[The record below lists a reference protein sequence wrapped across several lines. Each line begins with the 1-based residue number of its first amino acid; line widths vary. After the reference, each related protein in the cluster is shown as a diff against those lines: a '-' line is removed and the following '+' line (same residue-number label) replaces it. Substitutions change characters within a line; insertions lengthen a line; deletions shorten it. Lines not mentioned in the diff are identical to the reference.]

1 MARAPRPP
9 REGQPAGERAPREG
23 QPAGERPA
31 RTPRPPREGQP
42 AGERAPREGQPAGER
57 PARTPRPPREGQPD
71 GERAPR
77 EGQPAGERPARAP
90 RPPREGQPASERA
103 PRDGQ
108 AVGERAPREGQ
119 VAGERPARAP
129 REVFRTPLP
138 PITFP
143 EDLPVSGRRQDIAK
157 ALLENQV
164 IIVSGETGSGKTT
177 QLPKI
182 CLELGRGQKGLI
194 GHTQPRRIAAS
205 STAKRIAQELGT
217 PLGVHVGFKVRFTD
231 TLQPGASVKLMTD
244 GILLAETQTDP
255 LLKNYDTIIID
266 EAHERSLN
274 IDFLLGY
281 LKQLLPRRP
290 DLKVI
295 ITSATIDADRF
306 ARHFANGDKLAP
318 VIEVS
323 GRLYKVEVRYR
334 PVDRDPVALT
344 PPPAAGKPMPKA
356 QAARDKR
363 DLMDAVVD
371 GVDELCRIGSGD
383 VLVFL
388 PGEREIRDCAEALRK
403 HHPPHV
409 EILPLFARLSVEEQE
424 KVFKITNARR
434 IVLAT
439 NVAET
444 SLTVPGI
451 RYVVDA
457 GLARVKRYSFRNKVE
472 QLQVEPIAQSAA
484 NQRAGRCGRV
494 ADGVCIRLY
503 EENDY
508 LQRPKFTEPEILRS
522 SLAAVILRMKSLHL
536 TDVETFP
543 FIEPPQGRAIA
554 DGYQLLQEVGA
565 VDESN
570 DLTPLGHKLAK
581 LPLDPRVGRM
591 ILAALENACLT
602 EMLIIASALSVQ
614 DPRDRPMEHQQAADE
629 AHKKFADEKSEFL
642 TYIKIWTW
650 FEGAIEHKKTNR
662 QLMETCRTNFLSQV
676 RLREWRDVHSQLL
689 TIVKEQGWRMNELPA
704 TYENLHTA
712 LLTGLL
718 GNIGFKSEDEPG
730 AGYLGARGIKY
741 HVWPGSSLTKKPGKW
756 IMAAELVE
764 TTRLY
769 ARCVANIAPEW
780 IERVGSHL
788 LKKSW
793 GEPRWEKRAAQ
804 VTASERATL
813 HGLVIYSQRRINYGQ
828 FNPAEAREI
837 FIRDALVAGDYDTRA
852 PFFAHNHKLI
862 KEIENLEHKSR
873 RLDVLVD
880 DHLIAAFYD
889 KLIPTDVVNG
899 AGFEK
904 WHKDATF
911 KEPKLLFLNRDELMR
926 HEAAGVTTELF
937 PKMMSVTGI
946 EMQLTY
952 HFEPGS
958 LRDGVTL
965 AVPLFAL
972 NQLPRE
978 RADWLVPG
986 MLKEKVHLLLKS
998 LPQKLRRHCVPLPD
1012 YAARFCERVHEAG
1025 KFGRGDLIDAIIA
1038 DIRSQTSLM
1047 VMTTDFKPE
1056 TLPAHHFMN
1065 FKVID
1070 EHGRQLDMGRNLATL
1085 QAEFGGQARQSF
1097 QKLAEVSIP
1106 AAPGKVQATATSVS
1120 AAAPA
1125 SSAAGSASAS
1135 QANAPKV
1142 SQHTGLTSWT
1152 FGELPE
1158 LLEIVQGKLTLIGF
1172 PALVDKQTHCDLE
1185 VFDDPTV
1192 ATATHRIGLRRLFAL
1207 QFKEQI
1213 KFVEKNIPGLQ
1224 QMGMQFMAMGSQE
1237 ELRDQIIQ
1245 KAIDIACL
1253 QDPLPTDAA
1262 SFNKRKDEGKSRLT
1276 LLVNEIARL
1285 VSQVLTEFH
1294 GLPKKLQGVQAQAA
1308 ADMQSQ
1314 LQGLVHKR
1322 FLIDNDYAQLAHFP
1336 RYLKAINVRLEKLRA
1351 DPARDAKLMA
1361 EWTQSASHF
1370 MRAARDRLAG
1380 KNTDPKMVEF
1390 RWMLEELRVS
1400 LYAQE
1405 LRTPMPVSAKR
1416 LQKVWE
1422 SMQR

>member
-1 MARAPRPP
+1 MSSASNKSSPPSTVANVPNPEARQRAPGSRQAPPSREAREAARAA
-9 REGQPAGERAPREG
+9 REAE
-23 QPAGERPA
+23 
-31 RTPRPPREGQP
+31 
-42 AGERAPREGQPAGER
+42 
-57 PARTPRPPREGQPD
+57 
-71 GERAPR
+71 
-77 EGQPAGERPARAP
+77 
-90 RPPREGQPASERA
+90 
-103 PRDGQ
+103 Q
-108 AVGERAPREGQ
+108 A
-119 VAGERPARAP
+119 
-129 REVFRTPLP
+129 FRNPLP
-138 PITFP
+138 PITYP
-143 EDLPVSGRRQDIAK
+143 EDLPVSGRRAEIAK
-157 ALLENQV
+157 ALQENQV

-182 CLELGRGQKGLI
+182 CLELGRGQKGMI

-217 PLGVHVGFKVRFTD
+217 PLGVTVGFKVRFAD
-231 TLQPGASVKLMTD
+231 TLTKGASVKLMTD

-290 DLKVI
+290 DLKII
-295 ITSATIDADRF
+295 ITSATIDAERF
-306 ARHFANGDKLAP
+306 ARHFGTLDKPAP

-323 GRLYKVEVRYR
+323 GRLYQVEVRYR
-334 PVDRDPVALT
+334 PVEREQVAM
-344 PPPAAGKPMPKA
+344 PGAGANADKPGQRTA
-356 QAARDKR
+356 AAREKR

-371 GVDELCRIGSGD
+371 GVEELCRIGSGD

-409 EILPLFARLSVEEQE
+409 EILPLFARLSAEEQE
-424 KVFKITNARR
+424 RVFRTSNARR

-457 GLARVKRYSFRNKVE
+457 GLARVKRYSYRNKVE

-503 EENDY
+503 EEQDY
-508 LQRPKFTEPEILRS
+508 LLRPKFTEPEILRS

-543 FIEPPQGRAIA
+543 FIEPPLARAIA
-554 DGYQLLQEVGA
+554 DGYQLLQELGA
-565 VDESN
+565 VDDVN
-570 DLTPLGHKLAK
+570 RLTPLGNKLAK

-591 ILAALENACLT
+591 ILAALDNACLN
-602 EMLIIASALSVQ
+602 EVLIVASALSVQ

-642 TYIKIWTW
+642 SYLKIWRW
-650 FEGAIEHKKTNR
+650 FESAIEHKKTNR
-662 QLMETCRTNFLSQV
+662 QLQDNCRTNFLSQM

-689 TIVKEQGWRMNELPA
+689 TIVKEQGWRLNEAPA
-704 TYENLHTA
+704 TYDNLHMA

-718 GNIGFKSEDEPG
+718 GNIGFKGEDEPG
-730 AGYLGARGIKY
+730 AGYLGARGIKF
-741 HVWPGSSLTKKPGKW
+741 HIWPGSSLLKKPGKW
-756 IMAAELVE
+756 IMAAELVD

-769 ARCVANIAPEW
+769 ARCVAQIQPEW
-780 IERVGSHL
+780 LEKVGEHL

-793 GEPRWEKRAAQ
+793 GEPRWEKRSAQ

-813 HGLVIYSQRRINYGQ
+813 YGLVVYSQRRINYGN
-828 FNPAEAREI
+828 FNLPEAREI
-837 FIRDALVAGDYDTRA
+837 FIRDALVGGDFDTRA
-852 PFFAHNHKLI
+852 PFFAHNLKLI
-862 KEIENLEHKSR
+862 KDIENLEHKSR

-880 DHLIAAFYD
+880 DELIAAFYD
-889 KLIPTDVVNG
+889 QLLPADVCNG

-904 WHKDATF
+904 WHKDATR
-911 KEPKLLFLNRDELMR
+911 ENPRLLYLNREELMR
-926 HEAAGVTTELF
+926 HEAAGVTTDLF
-937 PKMMSVTGI
+937 PKIMSVTGL
-946 EMQLTY
+946 EMGLTY

-958 LRDGVTL
+958 VRDGVTL
-965 AVPLFAL
+965 SVPLYAL

-978 RADWLVPG
+978 RCEWLVPG

-1012 YAARFCERVHEAG
+1012 YAAKFCERVHEAG
-1025 KFGRGDLIDAIIA
+1025 VFGRGDLVDAIIL
-1038 DIRSQTSLM
+1038 DIRTQITINVL
-1047 VMTTDFKPE
+1047 TTDFKPE

-1097 QKLAEVSIP
+1097 QKLAEVS
-1106 AAPGKVQATATSVS
+1106 GVS
-1120 AAAPA
+1120 AAGMPGTGTPGAKVAGSQVAARLQSQASAAPA
-1125 SSAAGSASAS
+1125 RNAAKPAASGNTVA
-1135 QANAPKV
+1135 
-1142 SQHTGLTSWT
+1142 QHMGLTGWT

-1172 PALVDKQTHCDLE
+1172 PALVDKGTHCDLE

-1192 ATATHRIGLRRLFAL
+1192 AARTHRIGLRRLFAL
-1207 QFKEQI
+1207 QMKEQI
-1213 KFVEKNIPGLQ
+1213 KFVEKSIPGLQ
-1224 QMGMQFMAMGSQE
+1224 QMGMQFMALGSQE
-1237 ELRDQIIQ
+1237 ELREQIIN

-1253 QDPLPTDAA
+1253 QDPLPLDAA
-1262 SFNKRKDEGKSRLT
+1262 SFSKRQAEGKSRLV

-1285 VSQVLTEFH
+1285 LSQVLTEFH
-1294 GLPKKLQGVQAQAA
+1294 GLPKRLQNIAAPAA
-1308 ADMQSQ
+1308 ADIQAQ

-1322 FLIDNDYAQLAHFP
+1322 FLTENEYTQLSHFP

-1351 DPARDAKLMA
+1351 DPARDTRLMA
-1361 EWTQSASHF
+1361 EWQSA
-1370 MRAARDRLAG
+1370 AAPYLRQAKDRQAG
-1380 KNTDPKMVEF
+1380 KNTDPKLVDF

-1400 LYAQE
+1400 LFAQE

>member
-1 MARAPRPP
+1 MSSASNKSSPPSNVANVPASGGVATPAAAPAQGRQRPPVSQQRPQAPRAEQQKQQQQQRAPRPP
-9 REGQPAGERAPREG
+9 REGQAPRND
-23 QPAGERPA
+23 QASRAERES
-31 RTPRPPREGQP
+31 RESRD
-42 AGERAPREGQPAGER
+42 A
-57 PARTPRPPREGQPD
+57 
-71 GERAPR
+71 
-77 EGQPAGERPARAP
+77 ARAA
-90 RPPREGQPASERA
+90 REAEKA
-103 PRDGQ
+103 
-108 AVGERAPREGQ
+108 
-119 VAGERPARAP
+119 
-129 REVFRTPLP
+129 FRNPLP
-138 PITFP
+138 PITYP
-143 EDLPVSGRRQDIAK
+143 EDLPVSGRREEIAK
-157 ALLENQV
+157 ALMENQV

-182 CLELGRGQKGLI
+182 CLELGRGQKGMI

-217 PLGVHVGFKVRFTD
+217 PLGETVGFKVRFTD
-231 TLQPGASVKLMTD
+231 TLSRGASVKLMTD

-290 DLKVI
+290 DLKII
-295 ITSATIDADRF
+295 ITSATIDAERF
-306 ARHFANGDKLAP
+306 SRHFGTPEKPAP

-323 GRLYKVEVRYR
+323 GRLYQVEVRYR
-334 PVDRDPVALT
+334 PVEREQVAM
-344 PPPAAGKPMPKA
+344 PGAGANADKPGQRTA
-356 QAARDKR
+356 AAREKR

-371 GVDELCRIGSGD
+371 GVEELCRIGSGD

-409 EILPLFARLSVEEQE
+409 EILPLFARLSAEEQE
-424 KVFKITNARR
+424 RVFKTSNARR

-457 GLARVKRYSFRNKVE
+457 GLARVKRYSYRNKVE

-503 EENDY
+503 EEQDY
-508 LQRPKFTEPEILRS
+508 LLRPKFTEPEILRS

-543 FIEPPQGRAIA
+543 FIEPPLARAVA
-554 DGYQLLQEVGA
+554 DGYQLLQELGA
-565 VDESN
+565 VDEVN
-570 DLTPLGHKLAK
+570 KLTPLGNKLAK

-591 ILAALENACLT
+591 ILAALDNACLT
-602 EMLIIASALSVQ
+602 EVLIVASALSVQ

-642 TYIKIWTW
+642 SYLKIWRW
-650 FEGAIEHKKTNR
+650 FESAIEHKKTNR
-662 QLMETCRTNFLSQV
+662 QLQDNCRTNFLSQM

-689 TIVKEQGWRMNELPA
+689 TIVKEQGWRLNEAPA
-704 TYENLHTA
+704 TYDNLHMA

-718 GNIGFKSEDEPG
+718 GNIGFKGEDEPG
-730 AGYLGARGIKY
+730 AGYLGARGIKF
-741 HVWPGSSLTKKPGKW
+741 HIWPGSSLLKKPGKW
-756 IMAAELVE
+756 IMAAELVD

-769 ARCVANIAPEW
+769 ARCVAQIQPEW
-780 IERVGSHL
+780 LEKVGEHL

-793 GEPRWEKRAAQ
+793 GEPRWEKRSAQ

-813 HGLVIYSQRRINYGQ
+813 YGLVVYSQRRINYGN
-828 FNPAEAREI
+828 FNLPEAREI
-837 FIRDALVAGDYDTRA
+837 FIRDALVGGDFDTRA

-862 KEIENLEHKSR
+862 KDIENLEHKSR

-880 DHLIAAFYD
+880 DELIAAFYD
-889 KLIPTDVVNG
+889 KLLPADVCNG

-904 WHKDATF
+904 WHKEATR
-911 KEPKLLFLNRDELMR
+911 ENPKLLYLNREELMR
-926 HEAAGVTTELF
+926 HEAAGVTTDLF
-937 PKMMSVTGI
+937 PKTMSVTGL
-946 EMQLTY
+946 EMGLTY

-958 LRDGVTL
+958 VRDGVTL
-965 AVPLFAL
+965 SVPLYAL

-978 RADWLVPG
+978 RCEWLVPG

-1012 YAARFCERVHEAG
+1012 YAAKFCERVHEAG
-1025 KFGRGDLIDAIIA
+1025 VFGRGDLIDAIIL
-1038 DIRSQTSLM
+1038 DIRTQITINVL
-1047 VMTTDFKPE
+1047 TTDFKPE

-1097 QKLAEVSIP
+1097 QKLAEVSGVSGTGTP
-1106 AAPGKVQATATSVS
+1106 GAKVAGAQVASRLQAQAQGAANAAAGKGAS

-1125 SSAAGSASAS
+1125 PP
-1135 QANAPKV
+1135 NATV
-1142 SQHTGLTSWT
+1142 SQHMGLTAWT

-1172 PALVDKQTHCDLE
+1172 PALVDKGTHCDLE

-1192 ATATHRIGLRRLFAL
+1192 AARTHKIGLRRLFAL
-1207 QFKEQI
+1207 QMKEQI
-1213 KFVEKNIPGLQ
+1213 KYVEKSIPGLQ
-1224 QMGMQFMAMGSQE
+1224 QMGMQFMALGSQE
-1237 ELRDQIIQ
+1237 ELREQIIN
-1245 KAIDIACL
+1245 KALDIACL
-1253 QDPLPTDAA
+1253 QDPLPLDAA
-1262 SFNKRKDEGKSRLT
+1262 SFAKRQAEGKSRLV

-1285 VSQVLTEFH
+1285 LSQVLTEFH
-1294 GLPKKLQGVQAQAA
+1294 GLPKRLQNIPAA
-1308 ADMQSQ
+1308 AATDIQAQ

-1322 FLIDNDYAQLAHFP
+1322 FLTENEYTQLAHFP

-1351 DPARDAKLMA
+1351 DPARDTKLMA
-1361 EWTQSASHF
+1361 EWQSA
-1370 MRAARDRLAG
+1370 AAPYLRQAKDRQAG
-1380 KNTDPKMVEF
+1380 KNTDPKLVEF

-1400 LYAQE
+1400 LFAQE

>member
-1 MARAPRPP
+1 MSEQSNKPSNLPVPAPSRQRTPAEPAPRA
-9 REGQPAGERAPREG
+9 GQQRPGSG
-23 QPAGERPA
+23 Q
-31 RTPRPPREGQP
+31 
-42 AGERAPREGQPAGER
+42 
-57 PARTPRPPREGQPD
+57 
-71 GERAPR
+71 
-77 EGQPAGERPARAP
+77 
-90 RPPREGQPASERA
+90 
-103 PRDGQ
+103 GQ
-108 AVGERAPREGQ
+108 AGQRKGNQPRRPNGPAPE
-119 VAGERPARAP
+119 A
-129 REVFRTPLP
+129 REVFRNPLP
-138 PITFP
+138 TITFP
-143 EDLPVSGRRQDIAK
+143 EDLPVSARRHDIAR
-157 ALLENQV
+157 ALTENQV

-182 CLELGRGQKGLI
+182 CLELGRGQAGLI

-205 STAKRIAQELGT
+205 STAKRIAQELGS
-217 PLGVHVGFKVRFTD
+217 PLGEHVGFKVRFTD
-231 TLQPGASVKLMTD
+231 TLSRGASVKLMTD

-255 LLKNYDTIIID
+255 LLRNYDTIIID

-295 ITSATIDADRF
+295 ITSATIDAERF
-306 ARHFANGDKLAP
+306 ARHFGTPAKPAP

-334 PVDRDPVALT
+334 PVDRDPVAV
-344 PPPAAGKPMPKA
+344 AAPESGKPVPKA
-356 QAARDKR
+356 QAAREKR
-363 DLMDAVVD
+363 DLMDAVVEA
-371 GVDELCRIGSGD
+371 VDEVCRIGSGD

-424 KVFKITNARR
+424 RVFKITNARR

-494 ADGVCIRLY
+494 ADGVAIRLY
-503 EENDY
+503 EEDDF

-565 VDESN
+565 VDEN
-570 DLTPLGHKLAK
+570 NALTPLGHKLGR

-591 ILAALENACLT
+591 ILAALDNACLS

-614 DPRDRPMEHQQAADE
+614 DPRDRPMEYQQAADE

-642 TYIKIWTW
+642 TYLKIWKW
-650 FEGAIEHKKTNR
+650 FEAAIEHKKTNR
-662 QLMETCRTNFLSQV
+662 QLQENCRANFLSQV

-689 TIVKEQGWRMNELPA
+689 TIVKEQGWRLNELPA

-718 GNIGFKSEDEPG
+718 GNIGYKSEDEPG
-730 AGYLGARGIKY
+730 AGYLGARGIKF
-741 HVWPGSSLTKKPGKW
+741 HIWPGSSLLKKPGKW
-756 IMAAELVE
+756 VMAAELVE

-769 ARCVANIAPEW
+769 ARCVAQIQPEW
-780 IERVGSHL
+780 VERVGSHL

-813 HGLVIYSQRRINYGQ
+813 HGLVVYSQRRINYGQ
-828 FNPAEAREI
+828 FNPFEAREI

-852 PFFAHNHKLI
+852 PFFAHNHKLV

-880 DHLIAAFYD
+880 EQLIAAFYD
-889 KLIPTDVVNG
+889 KLIPADVVNG

-911 KEPKLLFLNRDELMR
+911 KEPKLLFLNREELMR

-937 PKMMSVTGI
+937 PKAMSVTGL

-952 HFEPGS
+952 HFEPGTV
-958 LRDGVTL
+958 RDGVTM

-978 RADWLVPG
+978 RVEWLVPG

-1012 YAARFCERVHEAG
+1012 YAARFCERVQEAG
-1025 KFGRGDLIDAIIA
+1025 TFGRGDLIDAIIA
-1038 DIRSQTSLM
+1038 DIRTQTGLSVL
-1047 VMTTDFKPE
+1047 TSDFKAE

-1065 FKVID
+1065 FKVVD

-1085 QAEFGGQARQSF
+1085 QAELGGQARQSF
-1097 QKLAEVSIP
+1097 QKMAEVAAPATPGAGPKGKP
-1106 AAPGKVQATATSVS
+1106 AA

-1125 SSAAGSASAS
+1125 QAA
-1135 QANAPKV
+1135 PTV

-1172 PALVDKQTHCDLE
+1172 PALVDKGTHCDLE

-1192 ATATHRIGLRRLFAL
+1192 AARTHRIGLRRLFAL
-1207 QFKEQI
+1207 QFKEQL

-1245 KAIDIACL
+1245 KAIEIACL

-1262 SFNKRKDEGKSRLT
+1262 SFNKRKDEGKSRLG

-1285 VSQVLTEFH
+1285 LSQVLTEFH
-1294 GLPKKLQGVQAQAA
+1294 GLPKKLQGVQPQAA
-1308 ADMQSQ
+1308 ADMQGQ

-1322 FLIDNDYAQLAHFP
+1322 FLADNDYSQLAHFP
-1336 RYLKAINVRLEKLRA
+1336 RYLKAINVRIEKLRS

-1361 EWTQSASHF
+1361 EWTQAASPF
-1370 MRAARDRLAG
+1370 LRISKIQAG
-1380 KNTDPKMVEF
+1380 KNTDPKMAEF

-1400 LYAQE
+1400 LFAQE

>member
-1 MARAPRPP
+1 
-9 REGQPAGERAPREG
+9 
-23 QPAGERPA
+23 
-31 RTPRPPREGQP
+31 
-42 AGERAPREGQPAGER
+42 
-57 PARTPRPPREGQPD
+57 
-71 GERAPR
+71 
-77 EGQPAGERPARAP
+77 
-90 RPPREGQPASERA
+90 
-103 PRDGQ
+103 
-108 AVGERAPREGQ
+108 
-119 VAGERPARAP
+119 
-129 REVFRTPLP
+129 
-138 PITFP
+138 
-143 EDLPVSGRRQDIAK
+143 
-157 ALLENQV
+157 
-164 IIVSGETGSGKTT
+164 
-177 QLPKI
+177 
-182 CLELGRGQKGLI
+182 
-194 GHTQPRRIAAS
+194 
-205 STAKRIAQELGT
+205 
-217 PLGVHVGFKVRFTD
+217 
-231 TLQPGASVKLMTD
+231 
-244 GILLAETQTDP
+244 
-255 LLKNYDTIIID
+255 
-266 EAHERSLN
+266 
-274 IDFLLGY
+274 
-281 LKQLLPRRP
+281 
-290 DLKVI
+290 
-295 ITSATIDADRF
+295 
-306 ARHFANGDKLAP
+306 
-318 VIEVS
+318 
-323 GRLYKVEVRYR
+323 
-334 PVDRDPVALT
+334 
-344 PPPAAGKPMPKA
+344 
-356 QAARDKR
+356 
-363 DLMDAVVD
+363 
-371 GVDELCRIGSGD
+371 
-383 VLVFL
+383 
-388 PGEREIRDCAEALRK
+388 
-403 HHPPHV
+403 V

-424 KVFKITNARR
+424 RVFKITNARR

-472 QLQVEPIAQSAA
+472 QLQIEPIAQSAA

-503 EENDY
+503 EEQDY

-565 VDESN
+565 VDDAN
-570 DLTPLGHKLAK
+570 VLTPLGHKLAR

-642 TYIKIWTW
+642 TYIKIWRW
-650 FEGAIEHKKTNR
+650 FEQAIEHKKTNR
-662 QLMETCRTNFLSQV
+662 QLMDTCRTNFLSQV

-689 TIVKEQGWRMNELPA
+689 TIVKEQGWRLNELPA

-730 AGYLGARGIKY
+730 AGYLGARGIKF
-741 HVWPGSSLTKKPGKW
+741 HVWPGSSLIKKPGKW
-756 IMAAELVE
+756 VMAAELVE

-769 ARCVANIAPEW
+769 ARTVANIAPEW
-780 IERVGSHL
+780 VERVGSHL

-793 GEPRWEKRAAQ
+793 GEPRWEKRSAQ

-813 HGLVIYSQRRINYGQ
+813 YGLVVYSQRRINYGL
-828 FNPAEAREI
+828 FNPFEARQI
-837 FIRDALVAGDYDTRA
+837 FIQDALVGGDYETRA
-852 PFFAHNHKLI
+852 PFFAHNHKLV

-889 KLIPTDVVNG
+889 KLIPQDVVNG
-899 AGFEK
+899 AGFEA
-904 WHKDATF
+904 WHKLATRDN
-911 KEPKLLFLNRDELMR
+911 PKLLFLNREELMR

-937 PKMMSVTGI
+937 PKTMSVTGI
-946 EMQLTY
+946 EMALTY

-958 LRDGVTL
+958 VRDGVTL

-972 NQLPRE
+972 NQIARE
-978 RADWLVPG
+978 RAEWLVPG

-1012 YAARFCERVHEAG
+1012 FAARFCERVQDAG
-1025 KFGRGDLIDAIIA
+1025 QFGRGDLIDALIA
-1038 DIRSQTSLM
+1038 DIRAETGLN
-1047 VMTTDFKPE
+1047 VLTTDFKLE

-1070 EHGRQLDMGRNLATL
+1070 EHGRQLEMGRNLSTL
-1085 QAEFGGQARQSF
+1085 QAELGKEARQSF
-1097 QKLAEVSIP
+1097 QKLAAPTALAASIEP
-1106 AAPGKVQATATSVS
+1106 AAPAAPSAIKFKGAAPA
-1120 AAAPA
+1120 AAAPPP
-1125 SSAAGSASAS
+1125 AAGAF
-1135 QANAPKV
+1135 
-1142 SQHTGLTSWT
+1142 TGLTAWT

-1158 LLEIVQGKLTLIGF
+1158 LLEIPQGKLTLVGF
-1172 PALVDKQTHCDLE
+1172 PALVDKGAWCDLE
-1185 VFDDPTV
+1185 VFDDPAV
-1192 ATATHRIGLRRLFAL
+1192 AARTHRIGLRRLFAL
-1207 QFKEQI
+1207 QFKEQL
-1213 KFVEKNIPGLQ
+1213 KFIEKNVPNMQ

-1237 ELRDQIIQ
+1237 ELREQIIN
-1245 KAIDIACL
+1245 KAIEIACL
-1253 QDPLPTDAA
+1253 GDPLPTDAA
-1262 SFNKRKDEGKSRLT
+1262 SFNKRKDEGKSRLS

-1285 VSQVLTEFH
+1285 VSQVLSEYH
-1294 GLPKKLQGVQAQAA
+1294 GLPKRLQGLPAPVV
-1308 ADMQSQ
+1308 ADIQGQ

-1322 FLIDNDYAQLAHFP
+1322 FVVDTEYAQLSHFP
-1336 RYLKAINVRLEKLRA
+1336 RYLKAINVRLEKLRG
-1351 DPARDAKLMA
+1351 DPARDTKLMA
-1361 EWTQSASHF
+1361 EWTSAASQF
-1370 MRAARDRLAG
+1370 LRIAKIQAG
-1380 KNTDPKMVEF
+1380 KNTDPRMTDF

>member
-1 MARAPRPP
+1 VAAVRGGGRGPRTPPGAENRPRREPRPQLTP
-9 REGQPAGERAPREG
+9 EQQAAREAERN
-23 QPAGERPA
+23 
-31 RTPRPPREGQP
+31 
-42 AGERAPREGQPAGER
+42 
-57 PARTPRPPREGQPD
+57 
-71 GERAPR
+71 
-77 EGQPAGERPARAP
+77 
-90 RPPREGQPASERA
+90 
-103 PRDGQ
+103 
-108 AVGERAPREGQ
+108 
-119 VAGERPARAP
+119 
-129 REVFRTPLP
+129 FRNPLP
-138 PITFP
+138 PITYP
-143 EDLPVSGRRQDIAK
+143 EDLPVSGRRQEIAE
-157 ALLENQV
+157 ALRNNQV

-205 STAKRIAQELGT
+205 STAKRIAVELGS
-217 PLGVHVGFKVRFTD
+217 PLGEHAGFKVRFAD
-231 TLQPGASVKLMTD
+231 TLQKGASIKLMTD
-244 GILLAETQTDP
+244 GILLTETQSDP
-255 LLKNYDTIIID
+255 LLKGYDTIIID

-306 ARHFANGDKLAP
+306 ARHFGTPEKPAP

-334 PVDRDPVALT
+334 PIESDL
-344 PPPAAGKPMPKA
+344 PAGANAAAIANAEGKGA
-356 QAARDKR
+356 RTAAAREKR

-371 GVDELCRIGSGD
+371 GVDELARLGSGD

-388 PGEREIRDCAEALRK
+388 PGEREIRDAAEALRK

-409 EILPLFARLSVEEQE
+409 EILPLFARLSAEEQE
-424 KVFKITNARR
+424 RVFKTTNARR
-434 IVLAT
+434 IVLST

-457 GLARVKRYSFRNKVE
+457 GLARVKRYSYRNKVE
-472 QLQVEPIAQSAA
+472 QLQIEPIAQSAA

-503 EENDY
+503 DEQDF

-522 SLAAVILRMKSLHL
+522 SLASVILRMKTLHL
-536 TDVETFP
+536 ADVETFP
-543 FIEPPQGRAIA
+543 FIEPPLARAIA
-554 DGYQLLQEVGA
+554 DGYQLLQELGA
-565 VDESN
+565 VDEYN
-570 DLTPLGHKLAK
+570 QITPLGKKLAK

-591 ILAALENACLT
+591 ILAALDNVCLT
-602 EMLIIASALSVQ
+602 EVLIIASALSVQ

-642 TYIKIWTW
+642 SYLKIWRW
-650 FEGAIEHKKTNR
+650 FENAIEHKKTNR
-662 QLMETCRTNFLSQV
+662 QLQDNCRTNFLSQL

-689 TIVKEQGWRMNELPA
+689 TIVKEQGWRLNEAPA
-704 TYENLHTA
+704 TYENLHMA

-718 GNIGFKSEDEPG
+718 GNVGFKQEDDPG
-730 AGYLGARGIKY
+730 FLGARGIKFNI
-741 HVWPGSSLTKKPGKW
+741 WPGSSLSKKPGKW
-756 IMAAELVE
+756 IMAAELVD

-769 ARCVANIAPEW
+769 ARCIAQIQPEW
-780 IERVGSHL
+780 LEKVGGHL

-793 GEPRWEKRAAQ
+793 GEPRWEKRSAQ

-813 HGLVIYSQRRINYGQ
+813 YGLVVYSQRRINYGV
-828 FNPAEAREI
+828 FNPVEAREI
-837 FIRDALVAGDYDTRA
+837 FIRDALVGGDYETRA
-852 PFFAHNHKLI
+852 PFFAHNHKLV

-873 RLDVLVD
+873 RQDVLVD
-880 DHLIAAFYD
+880 DELIAAFYD
-889 KLIPTDVVNG
+889 KLIPAEVVNG

-904 WHKDATF
+904 WHKDVTAA
-911 KEPKLLFLNRDELMR
+911 EPKLLFLNRDELMR
-926 HEAAGVTTELF
+926 HEAAGVTTDLF
-937 PKMMSVTGI
+937 PKKMNVSGLELV
-946 EMQLTY
+946 LTY

-958 LRDGVTL
+958 VRDGVTL
-965 AVPLFAL
+965 AVPLYAL
-972 NQLPRE
+972 NQLSRE
-978 RADWLVPG
+978 RCEWLVPG

-1012 YAARFCERVHEAG
+1012 YAARFCERVEEKHA
-1025 KFGRGDLIDAIIA
+1025 FGRGELIDAIIA
-1038 DIRSQTSLM
+1038 DIRKEITITPLTS
-1047 VMTTDFKPE
+1047 DFKPE

-1085 QAEFGGQARQSF
+1085 QAEYGTQARESF
-1097 QKLAEVSIP
+1097 QKMAEASGP
-1106 AAPGKVQATATSVS
+1106 QATVAARAV
-1120 AAAPA
+1120 AVAPAGRAAPA
-1125 SSAAGSASAS
+1125 KAGAHAPVAPAAS
-1135 QANAPKV
+1135 NNI
-1142 SQHTGLTSWT
+1142 TLTNLTSWT

-1158 LLEIVQGKLTLIGF
+1158 LLEIAQGKLTLIGF
-1172 PALVDKQTHCDLE
+1172 PALVDKGSHCDLE

-1192 ATATHRIGLRRLFAL
+1192 AARTHRVGLRRLFAL
-1207 QFKEQI
+1207 QMKDQI
-1213 KFVEKNIPGLQ
+1213 KFIEKSIPNLQ
-1224 QMGMQFMAMGSQE
+1224 QMGMQFMSMGTQE
-1237 ELRDQIIQ
+1237 ELREQIIN
-1245 KAIDIACL
+1245 KALDIACL
-1253 QDPLPTDAA
+1253 QDPLPVDAA
-1262 SFNKRKDEGKSRLT
+1262 TFNKRKDEGKSRLV

-1285 VSQVLTEFH
+1285 LSQVLTEFH
-1294 GLPKKLQGVQAQAA
+1294 GLPKRLQGLSQQAA
-1308 ADMQSQ
+1308 QDMQQQ

-1322 FLIDNDYAQLAHFP
+1322 FLQENDYSQLAHFP
-1336 RYLKAINVRLEKLRA
+1336 RYLKAMNVRIEKLRG
-1351 DPARDAKLMA
+1351 DPSRDTKLMA
-1361 EWTQSASHF
+1361 EWLQ
-1370 MRAARDRLAG
+1370 AAALYLRVSRDKSAG

-1400 LYAQE
+1400 LFAQE